1 MPKENTGSTV
11 CRQSGLE
18 QLSEHQVRLASNDQD
33 SERCNKV
40 QNWVPGQIRIGIPGV
55 EAISG

>member
-40 QNWVPGQIRIGIPGV
+40 QKLGARSN
-55 EAISG
+55 